1 LVIIKNKTM
10 IEKIEGELVAV
21 DYFNLNAVLIKMVR
35 NGQLSQIER
44 EDLLQKAGLV
54 KLENGNWKQDTQNV
68 LTIKNK

>member
-1 LVIIKNKTM
+1 M

>member
-1 LVIIKNKTM
+1 M
-10 IEKIEGELVAV
+10 IEKIEGENRELVAV

>member
-1 LVIIKNKTM
+1 M
-10 IEKIEGELVAV
+10 IEKIEGENRELVAV

-35 NGQLSQIER
+35 NGQLSKIER
-44 EDLLQKAGLV
+44 EELLQKAGLV